1 MTKDATAKP
10 KRRRVRNPLERV
22 AIAQPIAVDPALL
35 ALPKAQR
42 EAIARGLTSNLRTAL
57 GLDS

>member
-1 MTKDATAKP
+1 MTKATDPKP
-10 KRRRVRNPLERV
+10 KRRRIRNPLERA
-22 AIAQPIAVDPALL
+22 AITQPIAVDPALL

-42 EAIARGLTSNLRTAL
+42 EAIARGLAANLRSAL